1 MENNHLNS
9 PERNSSFGQN
19 KDSYFQS
26 QAKTIFLFLKEYTA
40 TASMLTECLGI
51 PQKNICR
58 YKRDF
63 EKAGLL
69 WEVKKASCKAT
80 GYKAW
85 YLTTDPTK
93 APEANNSQLKLF

>member
-1 MENNHLNS
+1 MATNTTNS
-9 PERNSSFGQN
+9 PVLNDTN
-19 KDSYFQS
+19 KDSYFET
-26 QAKTIFLFLKEYTA
+26 QAKTIFCFLMEYTA
-40 TASMLTECLGI
+40 TASMVTECTGV

-69 WEVKKASCKAT
+69 WEVKKDICKAT

-85 YLTTDPTK
+85 YLTTDPAK
-93 APEANNSQLKLF
+93 APSMNVSQLKLF

>member
-1 MENNHLNS
+1 MATNTTNS
-9 PERNSSFGQN
+9 PAI
-19 KDSYFQS
+19 KDKGKDNYFET

-40 TASMLTECLGI
+40 TASMVTECTGV

-58 YKRDF
+58 YKRDY

-69 WEVKKASCKAT
+69 WEVKKAPCKAT

-85 YLTTDPTK
+85 YLTTDPAK
-93 APEANNSQLKLF
+93 APQNTNSQLKLF

>member
-1 MENNHLNS
+1 MATNHPNS
-9 PERNSSFGQN
+9 PAIKDRN
-19 KDSYFQS
+19 KDSDFQT

-69 WEVKKASCKAT
+69 WEVKKTPCKAT

-85 YLTTDPTK
+85 YLTTDPAK
-93 APEANNSQLKLF
+93 APAATTSQLKLF